1 MIDRTVGWFTSAYP
15 VVLNNMGD
23 DLRLDIRRTKET
35 LHQLPNKG
43 FGYAQLMGMDVSE
56 EPLMGFNYLGEVDA
70 EQHDDSLFKISD
82 VDSGYDIAPENT
94 FGTAISLNCSVANGQ
109 LSCRFTYDEALFCSD
124 ELSQLATGMIQE
136 LEAIINYC
144 LVATNSESTASTIST
159 LFPSR

>member
-1 MIDRTVGWFTSAYP
+1 
-15 VVLNNMGD
+15 MGD

-124 ELSQLATGMIQE
+124 ELSQLANGMIQE
-136 LEAIINYC
+136 LEA
-144 LVATNSESTASTIST
+144 NSQRYRQYYHDRRRILRSRKTLPRASCQNAAHLSADTDAGRYA
-159 LFPSR
+159 P